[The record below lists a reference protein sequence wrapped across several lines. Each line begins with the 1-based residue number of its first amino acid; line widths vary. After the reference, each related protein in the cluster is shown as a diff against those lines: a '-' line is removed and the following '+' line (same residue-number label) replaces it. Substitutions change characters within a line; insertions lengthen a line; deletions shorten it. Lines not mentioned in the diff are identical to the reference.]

1 MSHLVIG
8 SQLKMVGGI
17 ILVQLSKIAQISNG
31 CMIFVESLSLNH
43 ILMLTPLITSECVHL
58 NHG

>member
-43 ILMLTPLITSECVHL
+43 ILTLTPLITSECVHL
-58 NHG
+58 NHR

>member
-31 CMIFVESLSLNH
+31 CMICVESLYLNH
-43 ILMLTPLITSECVHL
+43 ILTLMPLITSECVHL
-58 NHG
+58 NHR